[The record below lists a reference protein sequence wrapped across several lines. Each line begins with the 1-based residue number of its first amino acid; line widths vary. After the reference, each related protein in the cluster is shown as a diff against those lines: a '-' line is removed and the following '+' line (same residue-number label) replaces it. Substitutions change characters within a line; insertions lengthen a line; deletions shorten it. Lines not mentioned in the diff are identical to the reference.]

1 MRSAKSRTHK
11 HGICYDFK
19 ALSALGK
26 SKVRIM
32 RCSYEEQLFHDIDQF
47 RAHMWRLD
55 IEPLQL
61 SRGRLELGFASLAF
75 EDLAITRLDSNRKV
89 SDRLH
94 MDPSWLLLV
103 VQLAPQRW
111 GAQVAP
117 ANSLTVIAPD
127 TEYRNSVPDGFRCV
141 EAAIRLDLADELGLG
156 RLSQLKGA
164 EAIIPISA
172 AAARSAEHRANQ
184 LLGVSANNGLAVI
197 GGETAEV
204 LRGGCLDFLCFLR
217 SVAFS
222 TTRGRAISA
231 SAEGKHRFTLVED
244 ALQMIETAPLE
255 QQPSV
260 AILATTLNTTRRTL
274 LNAFQE
280 TLGTSPSRYMLAR
293 RLNGVQRD
301 LHRGKSHTVTYAAL
315 DNGFEHFGRFAY
327 HYRSLFGETP
337 SSTLQRARMI
347 RGDVVS

>member
-1 MRSAKSRTHK
+1 
-11 HGICYDFK
+11 
-19 ALSALGK
+19 
-26 SKVRIM
+26 M
-32 RCSYEEQLFHDIDQF
+32 RCRYEEQLFHDIDQF

-61 SRGRLELGFASLAF
+61 SRGRLELGFATLAF
-75 EDLAITRLDSNRKV
+75 EDLAITRLDCNRKV

-117 ANSLTVIAPD
+117 AESLTVIAPD
-127 TEYRNSVPDGFRCV
+127 TEYRTGVPDGFRCA

-184 LLGVSANNGLAVI
+184 LLGVSASNGLAVI
-197 GGETAEV
+197 GGETAQA
-204 LRGGCLDFLCFLR
+204 LRDGCLDFLCFLR
-217 SVAFS
+217 GVAFS
-222 TTRGRAISA
+222 TTRGRASFA
-231 SAEGKHRFTLVED
+231 STEGKHRFTLVED
-244 ALQMIETAPLE
+244 ALQIIETAPVE
-255 QQPSV
+255 QPPSV

-301 LHRGKSHTVTYAAL
+301 LHCGKSPTVTDAAL
-315 DNGFEHFGRFAY
+315 DYGFEHFGRFAY
-327 HYRSLFGETP
+327 HYRTLFGEMP
-337 SSTLQRARMI
+337 SATLKRASMI
-347 RGDVVS
+347 RRDVLG